1 MSATKTAPGQTKG
14 LRFILDEMKPR
25 APLWTPFN
33 VISLAIIAVG
43 CVILVYRFI
52 NGLGSTTNLSQDF
65 PWGIWK
71 GFNVITGVAFA
82 GGAYALC
89 FTVYVMGLEK
99 YKPIIRVTVLNGFL
113 AYVFYAGALIL
124 ELGRPWNILNPIIGN
139 DFGYNSV
146 LFLVAWHFLL
156 YIIAQFLEVSPVV
169 AEWLDAKKAYRV
181 LHGMTIG
188 LVIFGITLSF
198 LHQSGLGALFL
209 MAKPKIHP
217 LWYSEFIPILFF
229 VSSIFAGISLV
240 IVEGTLSGRFLSK
253 HIGIPDAQWREIMFG
268 LAKGAAIASFAYYF
282 FKLLLFLHEGQWS
295 ELGTGW
301 GLWYL
306 VEVFGLTL
314 FPCLLFAIGYRHR
327 SLGIIK
333 VAAVLSLLGVLINR
347 LNVSL
352 IAYNWDVPT
361 KYYPT
366 WMEVVVSL
374 TVVLVE
380 VWVFRWFVTRMTFYP
395 KPLRTAE
402 PAEARTN
409 GTPVAAVAE
418 HA

>member
-1 MSATKTAPGQTKG
+1 MSATHTSPPVQGTF
-14 LRFILDEMKPR
+14 RFIWNEMKPR
-25 APLWTPFN
+25 PPFWTPFN
-33 VISLAIIAVG
+33 MISIPIIVVG
-43 CVILVYRFI
+43 MVILVYRFI
-52 NGLGSTTNLSQDF
+52 YGLGSVTNLNQDYA
-65 PWGIWK
+65 WGVWK

-89 FTVYVMGLEK
+89 FTVYVMRLEK

-181 LHGMTIG
+181 LYAMTLG
-188 LVIFGITLSF
+188 LVVFGITLSF

-217 LWYSEFIPILFF
+217 LWFSEFIPILFF

-240 IVEGTLSGRFLSK
+240 IVEGTLSGRYLK
-253 HIGIPDAQWREIMFG
+253 EHIGIPEAQSRAILFG

-282 FKLLLFLHEGQWS
+282 FKLLLFLHEGHWDL
-295 ELGTGW
+295 LGTGW

-314 FPCLLFAIGYRHR
+314 LPCLLFALGYRHR
-327 SLGIIK
+327 SLGI
-333 VAAVLSLLGVLINR
+333 VQTAAWLSLLGVLINR

-352 IAYNWDVPT
+352 IAFNWESVNR
-361 KYYPT
+361 YYPT
-366 WMEVVVSL
+366 WMEIVVSL

-380 VWVFRWFVTRMTFYP
+380 VWVFRWFVTRMNFYP
-395 KPLRTAE
+395 RPRAARAHTADGV
-402 PAEARTN
+402 PAARLVET
-409 GTPVAAVAE
+409 A
-418 HA
+418 